1 MGCSN
6 SKLGE
11 DEAVQICKD
20 RKRFIKQAVEHRTSY
35 ASAHIAYIQS
45 LRKVS
50 DALREYI
57 EGDEPHEFP
66 LDTFV
71 TPVKR
76 MSSIELSQSKVES
89 KMEVNYLM
97 ASGTRPVQVEVTP
110 PRSPET
116 YHVESYGADSFLGM
130 NMRSPAHNNS
140 PNIPPPS
147 PQNSQWD
154 FFWNPFSSLDYYG
167 YNYDNRS
174 GMEEEVRRVREEEGI
189 PDLEEE
195 DDDDEESPRFQ
206 DHHNMKASEM
216 NQEDNV
222 SEVENERD
230 MDFTVTQ
237 ERESNEVS
245 RGGTTGHH
253 HVVTTDDAKGEE
265 TTQHGFTVY
274 LTRRPTSMGE
284 VIKDLEDQFEI
295 ICNAANEVSG
305 LLEASRSHYISS
317 NSELSGMKMLNPLAL
332 FSSRSSSSS
341 SRFLIS
347 SSSKESGFES
357 SSDFSEESSCMLSGS
372 HQSTLDRL
380 YAWEKKLYDEVKSGE
395 RVRIAYEK
403 KCLALRNH
411 DVKGDNSSAVDK
423 TRATMRDLHTQMN
436 VSIHSIESISER
448 IETLRDQ
455 ELLPQLLELLQG
467 LARMWKVMAEC
478 HQIQK
483 RTLDEAKLLL
493 AATTMLKKRQ
503 HSSLPEI
510 NTQRLARSALNLVA
524 QLRNWRV
531 CFQAWITSQR
541 SYVLSLT
548 GWLLRCFRCDP
559 DPEKVRLST
568 CPHRIYEVCI
578 GWSRLLNGLNEK
590 HVVDKL
596 DFFACG
602 MGSIFARQLRE
613 EDQSPRRDGSGS
625 LELVEADKVEEEE
638 EKMMNAEK
646 LSEIAVKVLCHGMS
660 VAVSSLAEFAI
671 SSADEHSKL
680 VNRPEETIS
689 REAVSGANVNIS

>member
-11 DEAVQICKD
+11 DEAVQICRD
-20 RKRFIKQAVEHRTSY
+20 RKRFIKEAVEHRTSF
-35 ASAHIAYIQS
+35 ASAHIAYIHS

-76 MSSIELSQSKVES
+76 MTSSDGFIELSQSKVES
-89 KMEVNYLM
+89 KLEVSYLM
-97 ASGTRPVQVEVTP
+97 ASGTRPVQVEEKP

-116 YHVESYGADSFLGM
+116 YHVETYGADSFLGM
-130 NMRSPAHNNS
+130 NMNMNSPAAHNNS
-140 PNIPPPS
+140 SSIPLPS

-167 YNYDNRS
+167 YNYDNRR
-174 GMEEEVRRVREEEGI
+174 GMEDEVRRVREEEGI
-189 PDLEEE
+189 PDLEE
-195 DDDDEESPRFQ
+195 DESSPRFQ
-206 DHHNMKASEM
+206 DHHNIMKVTEDCKTD
-216 NQEDNV
+216 QEGNV
-222 SEVENERD
+222 SEVE
-230 MDFTVTQ
+230 TQ
-237 ERESNEVS
+237 EQEQGNN
-245 RGGTTGHH
+245 
-253 HVVTTDDAKGEE
+253 VVTRGDAKGEE
-265 TTQHGFTVY
+265 TQGFTVY
-274 LTRRPTSMGE
+274 LTRRSTSMGE

-295 ICNAANEVSG
+295 ICSAANEVSG
-305 LLEASRSHYISS
+305 LLEAGRAQYISS
-317 NSELSGMKMLNPLAL
+317 NSELSAMKMLNPVSL

-341 SRFLIS
+341 SRFLITSES
-347 SSSKESGFES
+347 SSSE
-357 SSDFSEESSCMLSGS
+357 FSEESCMLSGS

-395 RVRIAYEK
+395 RIRIAYEK

-411 DVKGDNSSAVDK
+411 DVKGDNSSSVDK
-423 TRATMRDLHTQMN
+423 TRATMRDLHTQMM

-478 HQIQK
+478 HQIQT
-483 RTLDEAKLLL
+483 RTLDEAKRLF
-493 AATTMLKKRQ
+493 AATMLKKRQ
-503 HSSLPEI
+503 QSSLPEV

-559 DPEKVRLST
+559 DPEKVRLTT

-590 HVVDKL
+590 PVVDKL

-613 EDQSPRRDGSGS
+613 EDQSQGRDGSRS
-625 LELVEADKVEEEE
+625 MELVEADKVEEEE
-638 EKMMNAEK
+638 ERMMNAEK
-646 LSEIAVKVLCHGMS
+646 LAEIAVKVLCHGMC

-680 VNRPEETIS
+680 VNHPEEATS
-689 REAVSGANVNIS
+689 EQQHQEQTGM